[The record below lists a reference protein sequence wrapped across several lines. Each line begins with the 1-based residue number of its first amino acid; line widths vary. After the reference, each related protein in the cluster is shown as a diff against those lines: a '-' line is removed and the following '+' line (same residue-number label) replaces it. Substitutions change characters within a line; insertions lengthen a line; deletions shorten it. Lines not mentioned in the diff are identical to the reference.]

1 MSWQGRGRMP
11 EAQRRGTALVIYC
24 CQTNHSKTVAL
35 DKHLLSIYWESGLG
49 NGLFQLWAFHGA
61 KLLARAVAS
70 EDSTRAGES
79 ISGSLQWLLAG
90 GFISLPCGPLHGSAQ
105 DMTFPKQVTWERA
118 CMRES
123 TQDDN
128 LTLEVL
134 CRHFCHFLLVTET
147 EHGTMQEGK
156 PQGETCGRWGSL
168 GTTLAVL
175 LPQALNILERG
186 EIRKIFW
193 SLSSGAFWLLLVV
206 SAGYR
211 TSKRKLSFLFRL
223 FCY

>member
-1 MSWQGRGRMP
+1 M
-11 EAQRRGTALVIYC
+11 
-24 CQTNHSKTVAL
+24 
-35 DKHLLSIYWESGLG
+35 
-49 NGLFQLWAFHGA
+49 FQLWAFHGA

-70 EDSTRAGES
+70 EDKTRAGES

-168 GTTLAVL
+168 GTTGTQHTGERRNQENFLKPKL
-175 LPQALNILERG
+175 RCILTP
-186 EIRKIFW
+186 
-193 SLSSGAFWLLLVV
+193 SC
-206 SAGYR
+206 
-211 TSKRKLSFLFRL
+211 SFRRIQD
-223 FCY
+223 